1 MDRGRAGLWA
11 LVAGVFWL
19 FSALVAACAGNEA
32 MAPAVPRAVS
42 LPPTATPTPTSTPTA
57 TPAPTATP
65 TPIPPPAQALADL
78 PLGQVLF
85 GLAQA
90 GEPGLSLWRLPAGSP
105 LTLAAKGVAEDGW
118 SCTASAE
125 ARCLLVFADGVV
137 ALAQPDGST
146 VALLDVLAPP
156 VLAQA
161 VTATLTTTVPF
172 TVAVAAVVPAPDSA
186 QAAVAAAD
194 SVRVFDL
201 DPPAL
206 AASAWISGSA
216 ALHWSP
222 DGSALAVVARGDGWQ
237 ELALWR
243 PAAGDLR
250 LLAHAERV
258 GGVAWAP
265 KGDKLAFDARY
276 GPGLHDVF
284 VYVLTTGEL
293 RNLTELALR
302 SPDRAGRGLIAA
314 WRPAWEPDGEALTYV
329 RGNPADPGDQVVVR
343 QRLKDWRF
351 SVLGPAA
358 DEGLLL
364 ATTPDG
370 QFQARLAAQGEVQVV
385 QLRPAGRAWQDL
397 AVAPHG
403 DVLDLLWDP
412 AAEDGSHRY
421 LLIVRRQAL
430 SLLDTWTGQA
440 WDLATTCP
448 ACQVQRAEW
457 LP

>member
-1 MDRGRAGLWA
+1 MGRGRAGLWA
-11 LVAGVFWL
+11 LTVGLLWAL
-19 FSALVAACAGNEA
+19 SALVAACAGNEA
-32 MAPAVPRAVS
+32 VAPAAPRVVS
-42 LPPTATPTPTSTPTA
+42 LLPTATPAPTSTPTPTA

-78 PLGQVLF
+78 PIGQVLF
-85 GLAQA
+85 GLLQ
-90 GEPGLSLWRLPAGSP
+90 GQGLSLWRLAAGSP
-105 LTLAAKGVAEDGW
+105 LTLAAERLADDGW
-118 SCTASAE
+118 GCTDGVE
-125 ARCLLVFADGVV
+125 ARCLLVFADGAVT
-137 ALAQPDGST
+137 LAQPDGST

-156 VLAQA
+156 ALAEA

-172 TVAVAAVVPAPDSA
+172 TVSAAAVALAPDGA
-186 QAAVAAAD
+186 RAAVAAAD
-194 SVRVFDL
+194 NVRVFDL

-206 AASAWISGSA
+206 AASAWISGTA

-222 DGSALAVVARGDGWQ
+222 DGSALAVVARGSEWQ
-237 ELALWR
+237 DLVFWR

-250 LLAHAERV
+250 LLAHAERI
-258 GGVAWAP
+258 GSVAWAP

-329 RGNPADPGDQVVVR
+329 RGNPADPGDQVIVR
-343 QRLKDWRF
+343 QLLKDWRF

-358 DEGLLL
+358 EEGLLL

-370 QFQARLAAQGEVQVV
+370 QFQARLAAQGEGQVV
-385 QLRPAGRAWQDL
+385 QLRPAGGAWQDL
-397 AVAPHG
+397 AVAPRG

-412 AAEDGSHRY
+412 PADDGSHRY

-448 ACQVQRAEW
+448 DCQVQRADW